1 MDAGTVAALI
11 GGITALV
18 TAIGGVIAIVRHVNG
33 PQHTDQPPPLTPKP

>member
-1 MDAGTVAALI
+1 MDAGTLAALI

-33 PQHTDQPPPLTPKP
+33 PAHQDPPQAVQPKL